1 MRTPTAKPVSVD
13 EVSVHTRPLRRDAA
27 ENRERLLDAARFVF
41 AEYGLD
47 ASVEEVARAAG
58 VGMGTLYRRFP
69 TKQAL
74 IDELVGGM
82 RRELLALAQ
91 NANGLVD
98 GSGLE
103 TLLLDAGKFQAK
115 QPSCLQRLWSHSDA
129 EQACMDDFREIVAT
143 LLERAQ
149 ESGRVRPEVTS
160 TDISMIFWSVRSII
174 EMTCA
179 VAPTAWRR
187 HLELLIAGLRP
198 FAAEHLRVP
207 LVEKPLTRAQAQRC
221 MDPEPSREAR
231 R

>member
-1 MRTPTAKPVSVD
+1 MRAATAKPGCPDEASVA
-13 EVSVHTRPLRRDAA
+13 VRPLRRDAA

-74 IDELVGGM
+74 IDELVGSM
-82 RRELLALAQ
+82 RRELLVLAQ
-91 NANGLVD
+91 NADGLVD

-103 TLLLDAGKFQAK
+103 TLLLNAGKFQAK

-129 EQACMDDFREIVAT
+129 ELGAMDDFREIVAT

-149 ESGRVRPEVTS
+149 QNGRIRPEVTS

-174 EMTCA
+174 EMTRA

-198 FAAEHLRVP
+198 VAAENLQVA
-207 LVEKPLTRAQAQRC
+207 LVEKPLTRTQAQRC
-221 MDPEPSREAR
+221 MDGDAVREGR